1 MRILCIRYRNLKTQT
16 FKCQSSVIDVSA
28 DPIQYC
34 LSQHSI
40 AGKSFNMGIVT
51 IIMYSNHY
59 NYNLLLL
66 IRDFLFFI
74 QKINKYRAG
83 ERKNIG
89 LWGMYTHQ
97 QFHCGL
103 FGGDV
108 VQRSGTWLVV
118 NYVRV
123 VVERSLLYCTPATY
137 ASCSKPSH
145 FHS

>member
-1 MRILCIRYRNLKTQT
+1 
-16 FKCQSSVIDVSA
+16 
-28 DPIQYC
+28 
-34 LSQHSI
+34 
-40 AGKSFNMGIVT
+40 
-51 IIMYSNHY
+51 MYSNHY

-145 FHS
+145 FHSWLSAAIRCSHDRHSNFLYSSKIMTLFARNHDHLLDVNH